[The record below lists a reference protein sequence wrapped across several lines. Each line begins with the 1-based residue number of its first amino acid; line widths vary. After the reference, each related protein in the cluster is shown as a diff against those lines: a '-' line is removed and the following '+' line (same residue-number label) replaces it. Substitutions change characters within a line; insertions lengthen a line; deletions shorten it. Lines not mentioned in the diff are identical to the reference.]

1 MTQKKKNSTALIAG
15 ILFAV
20 WAVLQ
25 ILQGYFVILRI
36 LYIIGIAVVSFSLIT
51 KRRDIVPCAG
61 FAVLAIA
68 ELIWVINGLKYLP
81 FFLFRFN
88 ADALFFF
95 LGYIAAALICFAE
108 LTNFMP
114 KLKGLGKKIWFV
126 PAILFGVGLLTY
138 LFSFYNEFYYGLY
151 HIFLRY
157 GFPLFA
163 GYVISA
169 VGMLLAMMWVVY
181 PEELPKEARPAAQ
194 RGAAAQYGAGAGS
207 TSAPVTDE
215 MYCGMAKHVL
225 LLLFTFGIWYLIWIY
240 RVTGYTNC
248 FRDEEDRNPA
258 TKLLLCMFVPFYHIY
273 WTYKTAQRI
282 EKMAAAKGL
291 PSDLSTLCLILAIF
305 VPIIPPIL
313 MQDKLNSI
321 AMPVSSGTTQQPQQ
335 PQQPVYAAAQQPQ
348 TAPNVAEELKSYK
361 ELLDMGVL
369 TQEEFDA
376 KKKQLLEP

>member
-1 MTQKKKNSTALIAG
+1 MTQEKKNSTALIAG

-20 WAVLQ
+20 WAVLL

-51 KRRDIVPCAG
+51 RRRNIVPCVG
-61 FAVLAIA
+61 FAVLTIV
-68 ELIWVINGLKYLP
+68 ELIWVIGYFSIYDLLY
-81 FFLFRFN
+81 
-88 ADALFFF
+88 F
-95 LGYIAAALICFAE
+95 LGSTAALLICIAE
-108 LTNFMP
+108 LTNFSP

-126 PAILFGVGLLTY
+126 PAILFGVTPLFDLFQY
-138 LFSFYNEFYYGLY
+138 LIGYNFYDIFS
-151 HIFLRY
+151 RY

-181 PEELPKEARPAAQ
+181 PDGLPKKARPAAQ
-194 RGAAAQYGAGAGS
+194 YGASVDGAS
-207 TSAPVTDE
+207 VQVADE

-225 LLLFTFGIWYLIWIY
+225 LLLFTFGIWHLIWIY

-248 FRDEEDRNPA
+248 VRDEEERNPT

-273 WTYKTAQRI
+273 WTYKTAQHI

-321 AMPVSSGTTQQPQQ
+321 AMPVGSGTTQQPQQ

-348 TAPNVAEELKSYK
+348 TSTNIAEELKSYK
-361 ELLDMGVL
+361 ELLDTGVL

-376 KKKQLLEP
+376 KKKQLLEL

>member
-61 FAVLAIA
+61 FAVLAIV
-68 ELIWVINGLKYLP
+68 ELIWVIGYFSIYDLLY
-81 FFLFRFN
+81 
-88 ADALFFF
+88 F
-95 LGYIAAALICFAE
+95 LGSIAAALICFAE

-126 PAILFGVGLLTY
+126 PAILFGVMPLFDLFQY
-138 LFSFYNEFYYGLY
+138 LIGYNFYDIFS
-151 HIFLRY
+151 RY
-157 GFPLFA
+157 GFRLFA

-169 VGMLLAMMWVVY
+169 VGILLAMMWVAY
-181 PEELPKEARPAAQ
+181 PDGLPKEARPAAQ

>member
-1 MTQKKKNSTALIAG
+1 MTQEKKNSTALIAG

-20 WAVLQ
+20 WAVLYTV
-25 ILQGYFVILRI
+25 LYAFQGTFDGSRI
-36 LYIIGIAVVSFSLIT
+36 LYLVGLAAVSFSLIT
-51 KRRDIVPCAG
+51 KRRDLVLCVG
-61 FAVLAIA
+61 FAVLTIV
-68 ELIWVINGLKYLP
+68 ELIWLINDLKYNGSLDSIGD
-81 FFLFRFN
+81 L
-88 ADALFFF
+88 LCS

-181 PEELPKEARPAAQ
+181 PDGLPKKARPAAQ
-194 RGAAAQYGAGAGS
+194 YGA
-207 TSAPVTDE
+207 SADGVADE

-225 LLLFTFGIWYLIWIY
+225 LLLFTFGIWHLIWIY

-248 FRDEEDRNPA
+248 VRDEEERNPT
-258 TKLLLCMFVPFYHIY
+258 TKLLLCMFVPFYYIY

-305 VPIIPPIL
+305 VPTIPPIL
-313 MQDKLNSI
+313 MQDKLNGI
-321 AMPVSSGTTQQPQQ
+321 AMPVGSGTTQQ

-348 TAPNVAEELKSYK
+348 TSPNIAEELKSYK

-376 KKKQLLEP
+376 KKKQLLEL